1 MSRKPEEPK
10 TGAPAYIV
18 TFSDM
23 ITLLL
28 TFFVLLLSM
37 SDSQDKSIY
46 RDGRS
51 AFMRSIAGFGMPG
64 IIFAQNDGSQFEHP
78 KVKYKV
84 SKGKDKSEDRSLDAE
99 MEMKRRVLLEL
110 EDLMDI
116 SPSQIK
122 ATSKEFVA
130 TNISFK
136 KGKWQ
141 LDDSAKQFIK
151 KYSQQVQESFYSE
164 PLSFYVI
171 GLATSEKS
179 SNQQWIVSARRA
191 QTVADQLRNTFA
203 DKNWPVYSWGAGSGG
218 QWTSD
223 IGQMNKDSQIMIVML
238 INNRSQR

>member
-1 MSRKPEEPK
+1 MSRKPEEAK
-10 TGAPAYIV
+10 KGAPSYIV

-37 SDSQDKSIY
+37 SDSQDESLY

-64 IIFAQNDGSQFEHP
+64 IIFSQNDGSQFDHP

-84 SKGKDKSEDRSLDAE
+84 NKGEDEAEDRSIDAE
-99 MEMKRRVLLEL
+99 IEMKRRVILEL
-110 EDLMDI
+110 EDLMVI

-122 ATSKEFVA
+122 ATSKEFVS
-130 TNISFK
+130 TNISFPQ
-136 KGKWQ
+136 GQWQ
-141 LDDSAKQFIK
+141 LDNPAKQFIK
-151 KYSQQVQESFYSE
+151 KYSRQVQESFYSQA
-164 PLSFYVI
+164 LSFYVL
-171 GLATSEKS
+171 GLATSES
-179 SNQQWIVSARRA
+179 SDTEQWSVSARRA
-191 QTVADQLRNTFA
+191 QSVANHLRGTFG

-218 QWTSD
+218 EWSSD

-238 INNRSQR
+238 INDKSQR

>member
-10 TGAPAYIV
+10 KGAPAYIV

-37 SDSQDKSIY
+37 SDSQDKSMY

-51 AFMRSIAGFGMPG
+51 AFKRSIAGFGMPG
-64 IIFAQNDGSQFEHP
+64 IIFAQADGSQFEHP

-84 SKGKDKSEDRSLDAE
+84 SKGKDESEDRSIDAE
-99 MEMKRRVLLEL
+99 IEMKRRVLLEL
-110 EDLMDI
+110 EDIMDI

-130 TNISFK
+130 TNIVFK
-136 KGKWQ
+136 KGKWK
-141 LDDSAKQFIK
+141 LNASAKQFIK
-151 KYSQQVQESFYSE
+151 KYSQQVQESFYTE

-171 GLATSEKS
+171 GLATSERS
-179 SNQQWIVSARRA
+179 INQQWVVSAQRA
-191 QTVADQLRNTFA
+191 QAVADQLRSTFV
-203 DKNWPVYSWGAGSGG
+203 DKDWPVYSWGSGSGG
-218 QWTSD
+218 RWTSD
-223 IGQMNKDSQIMIVML
+223 IGQMNKDAHIMIVML
-238 INNRSQR
+238 IDNKSQR